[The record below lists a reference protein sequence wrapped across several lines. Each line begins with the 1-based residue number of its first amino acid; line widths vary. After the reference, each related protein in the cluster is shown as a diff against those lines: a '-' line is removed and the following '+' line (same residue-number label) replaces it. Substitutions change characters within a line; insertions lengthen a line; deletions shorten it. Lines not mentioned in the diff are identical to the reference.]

1 MGYLVIGVFG
11 NWGRTSFPTTYHQ
24 PPTIPQHFFV
34 FSRLIM
40 TDVSVKRRFRTS
52 SVTIVISIS
61 LVLIMLGLLSMLIL
75 KARDLSNHVK
85 ENIKITAFINED
97 ESETEVIKLKKSI
110 DAEAWC
116 KSSEF
121 VTKDEAAKRLQ
132 DDLGEDFVKTL
143 GYNPL
148 QPSIEIFV
156 NADHADSASIA
167 AIASDLREDTR
178 ISEVYYQEDIV
189 NAVNNRMGS
198 ISLAI
203 LIFSGAL
210 LFVAVGLIFNT
221 IRLAI
226 YSQRFLIRTM
236 NLVGATQSFIRRP
249 FVSKG
254 ILNGIIGAI
263 IAIIVTT
270 AIVLSLDQYFR
281 DLDLVGVADIQT
293 LAILCVLQIA
303 LGIIITWISTA
314 LAVRKFLRQ
323 GTDALYSK

>member
-1 MGYLVIGVFG
+1 
-11 NWGRTSFPTTYHQ
+11 
-24 PPTIPQHFFV
+24 
-34 FSRLIM
+34 M
-40 TDVSVKRRFRTS
+40 TDVAVKRRFRSS

-61 LVLIMLGLLSMLIL
+61 LVLIMLGLLSMLVL

-85 ENIKITAFINED
+85 ENIKITAFID
-97 ESETEVIKLKKSI
+97 EEVSEMEVIKLKKSI
-110 DAEAWC
+110 EAETWK
-116 KSSEF
+116 KSTEF
-121 VTKDEAAKRLQ
+121 VTKEEAAKRLQ

-148 QPSIEIFV
+148 QPSIEIYVKAEF
-156 NADHADSASIA
+156 ADSASIA
-167 AIASDLREDTR
+167 DIAAQLRDDTR

-189 NAVNNRMGS
+189 NAVNDRMGS

-236 NLVGATQSFIRRP
+236 NLVGATQRFIRRP
-249 FVSKG
+249 FLVKG
-254 ILNGIIGAI
+254 MLNGIIGAI

-270 AIVLSLDQYFR
+270 GIVLALDKSFR

-293 LAILCVLQIA
+293 LAILCVLQIL
-303 LGIIITWISTA
+303 LGIIITSISTA
-314 LAVRKFLRQ
+314 LAVRKYLHQ